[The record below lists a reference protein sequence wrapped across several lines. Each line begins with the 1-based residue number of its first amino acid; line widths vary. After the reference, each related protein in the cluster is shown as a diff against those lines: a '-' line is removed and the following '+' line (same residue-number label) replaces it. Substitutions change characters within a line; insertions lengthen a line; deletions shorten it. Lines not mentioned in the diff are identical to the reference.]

1 MTKGDSMLA
10 DDLAQE
16 TFLKAFYAWDTF
28 QALSSAK
35 TWLMRIAYTTFID
48 YTRSQHLTENIDDL
62 PIEDTPISSGKVR
75 ADIQMDIAKAMQ
87 LLSANERLCVNL
99 ALIEDCSIKEVVK
112 ITGLNENTVKSH
124 LKRGKEKLKT
134 YLSNNG
140 YDR

>member
-16 TFLKAFYAWDTF
+16 TFIKAFYAWDTF

-48 YTRSQHLTENIDDL
+48 YTRSQHFTEDVDDI
-62 PIEDTPISSGKVR
+62 PEDLEPPSAHAPR
-75 ADIQMDIAKAMQ
+75 ADIQMDVQEAMK
-87 LLSANERLCVNL
+87 LLSKNERLCVNL
-99 ALIEDCSIKEVVK
+99 ALVEDCSIKEVSK

-134 YLSNNG
+134 YLSQNG

>member
-1 MTKGDSMLA
+1 MLA

-16 TFLKAFYAWDTF
+16 TFIKAFYAWDTF
-28 QALSSAK
+28 QALSSTK

-48 YTRSQHLTENIDDL
+48 YTRAQHLTEDVDDL
-62 PIEDTPISSGKVR
+62 PIEDEPISSEKVR
-75 ADIQMDIAKAMQ
+75 EDIQMDVAKAMQ
-87 LLSANERLCVNL
+87 LLSEKERLCVNL
-99 ALIEDCSIKEVVK
+99 SLVEDCSVKEVVK